1 MKNNKKILVFVII
14 TIITSILFL
23 DVTNASTTMYL
34 ECDLDITC
42 KNFNYAKFFRVT
54 DNKGNVKYLGYAD
67 DTDRGFF
74 ESIWDYTYGPTI
86 IFKGEPPKLTGSV
99 TPECWLKGDN
109 AQNINNSCDS
119 DGTTYNENPEEIF
132 RKGICPICV
141 RQTNEVWDYLDDLLP
156 FGAVWSNSGI
166 VPFGQKAPALSTSI
180 ENSRYV
186 IYSFT
191 SDGTE
196 RIIAEGYNSD
206 GKYAYVGPNFVYLWR
221 DEIYKHQNQL
231 IDNINIKGNYF
242 EVDTRFDT
250 QLIAGNGLSVKNYS
264 VCKGLSESECKS
276 NYNYKILAASSGEG
290 YSNLKGSIK
299 NWISNEST
307 SFQAYDDI
315 MNLTADT
322 DFMEILNS
330 IKKSISEG
338 REYDF
343 KNVNMT
349 EFINKLDS
357 GTSALK
363 KAFGAEFK
371 DCGYEGTETNIPSS
385 IMSCAVYSNILGI
398 RNIVDL
404 AEKNDSEY
412 MLNQGHIIEALY
424 DDVEKLAEESLKELG
439 YPTDLLQSSN
449 KLTEYT
455 ELMYYA
461 AAYLKSRTAKLNL
474 DEKKINDINDK
485 YANIVEWKSLD
496 IYPVVDCETLLG
508 EDLINKINSYLNIIK
523 IAVPIIII
531 GLGIADFTK
540 AVFAGEDDMK
550 KAQKQFIKR
559 LVIAILVFLTPT
571 LINLLL
577 SLANKVWTII
587 SPNSCGIFN

>member
-1 MKNNKKILVFVII
+1 MNKNKKIILLVII
-14 TIITSILFL
+14 MAITFISFINT
-23 DVTNASTTMYL
+23 TNASAAMYL
-34 ECDLDITC
+34 ECNLDNSC
-42 KNFNYAKFFRVT
+42 KDFNYAKFYRVT

-74 ESIWDYTYGPTI
+74 ESIWDYTYGAL
-86 IFKGEPPKLTGSV
+86 IFNGDPPKLTGSV
-99 TPECWLKGDN
+99 TPKCWLKGDN
-109 AQNINNSCDS
+109 AKNISNSCD
-119 DGTTYNENPEEIF
+119 DDNIYNDSPEEIL

-141 RQTNEVWDYLDDLLP
+141 RQTNEVWDYLDNLLP
-156 FGAVWSNSGI
+156 NGSVWSNSGI
-166 VPFGQKAPALSTSI
+166 VPFGQKAPALSTKI
-180 ENSRYV
+180 ENSKYI

-191 SDGTE
+191 SDSTK
-196 RIIAEGYNSD
+196 RIMAEGYNSE
-206 GKYAYVGPNFVYLWR
+206 GKYAYVGPDFKYVWR
-221 DEIYKHQNQL
+221 DEIYKHQTKL
-231 IDNINIKGNYF
+231 IDNTNIKGNYF

-264 VCKGLSESECKS
+264 VCEGLSETECKE
-276 NYNYKILAASSGEG
+276 NYNYEILAASSGEG
-290 YSNLKGSIK
+290 YSNLKSSLK
-299 NWISNEST
+299 KWISNENN
-307 SFQAYDDI
+307 SFRAFDDI
-315 MNLTADT
+315 MDLTADK
-322 DFMEILNS
+322 DFMELLNS
-330 IKKSISEG
+330 IKKSIGEG
-338 REYDF
+338 KEYDF

-349 EFINKLDS
+349 DFINKLDS
-357 GTSALK
+357 GTSALR
-363 KAFGAEFK
+363 KAFGAEFQ
-371 DCGYEGTETNIPSS
+371 DCGYEGTETNITSS

-412 MLNQGHIIEALY
+412 MLNQGYIIESLY
-424 DDVEKLAEESLKELG
+424 DDVEKLTEENLKELG

-461 AAYLKSRTAKLNL
+461 TAYLKSRATKLNL
-474 DEKKINDINDK
+474 DEKKINNINDE

-508 EDLINKINSYLNIIK
+508 EELINKINSYLNVIK
-523 IAVPIIII
+523 IAVPIIVI

-540 AVFAGEDDMK
+540 AVFSDEENMK

-559 LVIAILVFLTPT
+559 LIIAILVFLTPT
-571 LINLLL
+571 FVNLLL
-577 SLANKVWTII
+577 SLANKVWTMI